1 MASKLLIPILLGTIC
16 MLTLVTASENG
27 NFKHS
32 QVISMPTATA
42 EKNTL
47 VLLTQWPFSY
57 CCPKKQESCC
67 LKPYTTTDF
76 IIHTIWTLNS
86 KRQIQMDC
94 NGPLFDEHKL
104 SRPIVEFSRV
114 FWPSLNCSYD
124 DLEYW
129 KTEWERHGR
138 CSDLSQL
145 DWFKLGIKLFEPD
158 FIVGFNAEGIVPG
171 GKYNADQFKKALKL
185 AVGKDVDLRCNTNSA
200 TGERQLYEVLI
211 CYDPEDKKVIDCG
224 PHNVPGPGTWAC
236 PGNVVLPRKPCK
248 PSSERRCDSD
258 A

>member
-1 MASKLLIPILLGTIC
+1 MQCIDIK
-16 MLTLVTASENG
+16 V
-27 NFKHS
+27 
-32 QVISMPTATA
+32 
-42 EKNTL
+42 
-47 VLLTQWPFSY
+47 FSY
-57 CCPKKQESCC
+57 IWCKGSHS
-67 LKPYTTTDF
+67 TIMFTD
-76 IIHTIWTLNS
+76 L
-86 KRQIQMDC
+86 
-94 NGPLFDEHKL
+94 
-104 SRPIVEFSRV
+104 
-114 FWPSLNCSYD
+114 
-124 DLEYW
+124 
-129 KTEWERHGR
+129 
-138 CSDLSQL
+138 
-145 DWFKLGIKLFEPD
+145 
-158 FIVGFNAEGIVPG
+158 AGIVPG